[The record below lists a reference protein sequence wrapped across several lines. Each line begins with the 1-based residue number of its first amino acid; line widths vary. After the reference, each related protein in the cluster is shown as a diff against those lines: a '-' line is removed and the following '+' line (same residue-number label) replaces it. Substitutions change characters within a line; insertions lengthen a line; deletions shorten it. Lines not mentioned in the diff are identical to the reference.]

1 MRTILKARWIVL
13 VIWLVAAVGLFLT
26 APSMSDLV
34 REKGGIAVPEGYT
47 STEAS
52 AILSELAAQEGGAE
66 GTTIALVFHNPDGL
80 TAEEKEQAKQA
91 VDAIEKDKKN
101 LHVTAILSPFDQPE
115 LEDQM
120 ISENGQ
126 TILVSLTAEVAE
138 GEAADVQSGL
148 ETTLA
153 PYEVGHYLTGQS
165 LINEDTVRSSEEGLK
180 KSEYI
185 TVVFILLILV
195 LVFRSVV
202 APFVPLLTV
211 GLSYIVSQS
220 IVSFLVDR
228 FDFPLSN
235 FTQIFMVAV
244 MFGIGTDYC
253 ILLISRFKEEMGHTD
268 NKWDA
273 IVETY
278 RTAGRTVIVSGIAVL
293 VGFAAIGLS
302 QFMLY
307 RSAVAVAVGIAVML
321 LAMVTIVPFFMT
333 VLGQKMFWPSRKAMG
348 HSENRLWGWA
358 GKFSI
363 KRPWAAM
370 LIVLAVS
377 LPFLLTSSGKLSFNS
392 LEEVPGSYES
402 VQGFNIIAD
411 SFGAGQAM
419 PAKIVIKNDQAMD
432 NAEYVAIA
440 ERISREV
447 LKVDG
452 VDSVRSASRPTGE
465 ALEDFSVADQAGT
478 LKDGLG
484 EANDGL
490 IKIQDGLADASK
502 QMSDNAPQIEEAASG
517 ADRLVSGTEDLKAGV
532 TQLGDGLTQI
542 EDGIRSGATGAGDLQ
557 AGLAQMKASAQQL
570 ADAHAQLLAGYQQ
583 VGTGLTALDGGLSQI
598 GDQLNAV
605 SGALASVQGS
615 FGSLEQKFPALLQDQ
630 DYLTIRGTVTQTG
643 QGTAALAEAF
653 GQLQGQVSQVSA
665 GIGQANQGY
674 AQALDGQNQLTGGFD
689 QLIAGIEQLQSG
701 LNQAADGQG
710 QIVDQV
716 PALTDGLDQLQDG
729 QEQIGQGF
737 RDLAGQLTQLTDGL
751 DQSVNGLKQVGDGL
765 GSAEDYLT
773 QLQENSDSELGGWF
787 LPKEA
792 LENEDFQQVFDT
804 YMSKDRKIMTLDV
817 VLSDNPYSAEA
828 LANMDDIRAA
838 VDRGT
843 QGTALEQADIAISG
857 VTSTF
862 ADLQTVSNA
871 DYNRT
876 VYLMMGGILIIL
888 ILLLRSIIMPLY
900 LMLSLFVT
908 YYAAIGVTEAIFV
921 HMLGY
926 SGITWTTPF
935 FGFVMLIA
943 LGVDYSIFLMDRF
956 NENRDLDPREAI
968 VQAMRSM
975 GTVILS
981 AVLILSGTFASM
993 IPSGVLSMMQIATVV
1008 LAGLVIYAL
1017 FMLPFFVPVMV
1028 KTFGKANWWPFL
1040 RETERSGSSKE

>member
-1 MRTILKARWIVL
+1 MRTILKARWLVL
-13 VIWLVAAVGLFLT
+13 LVWIAAAVGLFLT
-26 APSMSDLV
+26 APPMSELV
-34 REKGGIAVPEGYT
+34 REKGGFSVPDGYS
-47 STEAS
+47 STEA
-52 AILSELAAQEGGAE
+52 AALLDEIAAQDGGKEGS
-66 GTTIALVFHNPDGL
+66 TVALVFHDPAGL

-91 VDAIEKDKKN
+91 VAALEKNKES
-101 LHVTAILSPFDQPE
+101 LHINSILSPFDRAE
-115 LEDQM
+115 LEDRM

-126 TILVSLTAEVAE
+126 TILVSLSVEMAE
-138 GEAADVQSGL
+138 GEVSETQSAL
-148 ETTLA
+148 ESTLE
-153 PYEVGHYLTGQS
+153 PYRVDHYLTGEA
-165 LINEDTVRSSEEGLK
+165 LISEDTVRSSEEGLK

-195 LVFRSVV
+195 LVFRSLI

-220 IVSFLVDR
+220 IVAFLVDR

-253 ILLISRFKEEMGHTD
+253 ILLISRYKEEMGRTD

-278 RTAGRTVIVSGIAVL
+278 RTAGRTVLVSGLAVL

-321 LAMVTIVPFFMT
+321 LAMITIVPFFMA
-333 VLGQKMFWPSRKAMG
+333 VLGQKMFWPSRKAAG

-358 GKFSI
+358 GSFSF
-363 KRPWAAM
+363 KRPWASL

-377 LPFLLTSSGKLSFNS
+377 LPLLLTYSGKLSFNS
-392 LEEVPGSYES
+392 LEEVPATYES
-402 VQGFNIIAD
+402 IQGFNIISD
-411 SFGAGQAM
+411 SFGAGEAM
-419 PAKIVIKNDQAMD
+419 PSKIVIKGDEPMD
-432 NAEYVAIA
+432 NAEYIAIA

-447 LKVDG
+447 SKVDG
-452 VDSVRSASRPTGE
+452 VDSVRSVSRPTGE
-465 ALEDFSVADQAGT
+465 EISDFSVASQAGT
-478 LKDGLG
+478 LGEGLGEAGDGLKKIEDGLG
-484 EANDGL
+484 EAG
-490 IKIQDGLADASK
+490 K
-502 QMSDNAPQIEEAASG
+502 QLSDNAPQIEEAASG
-517 ADRLVSGTEDLKAGV
+517 ADELVTGTEALKTGV
-532 TQLGDGLTQI
+532 EQLGDGLTQI

-557 AGLAQMKASAQQL
+557 AGLARMKASAQQL
-570 ADAHAQLLAGYQQ
+570 ADAHAQLLASYQQ
-583 VGTGLTALDGGLSQI
+583 VGTGLNALNGGMSQL
-598 GDQLNAV
+598 GEQLNAV
-605 SGALASVQGS
+605 SGALTGVQGR
-615 FGSLEQKFPALLQDQ
+615 FGSLERKFPELLQDQ

-643 QGTAALAEAF
+643 QGAAALADAF
-653 GQLQGQVSQVSA
+653 GQIQGQVSQIAS
-665 GIGQANQGY
+665 GIGQANAGY
-674 AQALDGQNQLTGGFD
+674 AQAADGQSQLAAGFD

-716 PALTDGLDQLQDG
+716 PSITDGLDQLQGG

-737 RDLAGQLTQLTDGL
+737 RDLSGQLTQLTDGL
-751 DQSVNGLKQVGDGL
+751 TQSTDGLKQVGDGL
-765 GSAEDYLT
+765 GSAQDYLK
-773 QLQENSDSELGGWF
+773 QLEQNSDSELGGWYI
-787 LPKEA
+787 PQEA
-792 LENEDFQQVFDT
+792 LDDEQFQEVYDN
-804 YMSKDRKIMTLDV
+804 YMSKDRKIMTMDV
-817 VLSDNPYSAEA
+817 VLSQNPYSTQA
-828 LANMDDIRAA
+828 LDKIPGVQAA
-838 VDRGT
+838 VERGVK
-843 QGTALEQADIAISG
+843 GTALENADVAISG

-871 DYNRT
+871 DYSRT
-876 VYLMMGGILIIL
+876 VYLMLGGILIIL
-888 ILLLRSIIMPLY
+888 ILLLRSIVMPLY
-900 LMLSLFVT
+900 LVISLFVT
-908 YYAAIGVTEAIFV
+908 YYVSLGATEAIFV
-921 HMLGY
+921 HGLGY

-956 NENRDLDPREAI
+956 NEHRELGPKEAI
-968 VQAMRSM
+968 LHAMRNM

-1008 LAGLVIYAL
+1008 LVGLVVYAL
-1017 FMLPFFVPVMV
+1017 LMLPFFVPVMV
-1028 KTFGKANWWPFL
+1028 KTFGRANWWPF
-1040 RETERSGSSKE
+1040 RMKEGFDEGAE

>member
-1 MRTILKARWIVL
+1 MRTILKARWLVL
-13 VIWLVAAVGLFLT
+13 LIWIAAAVGLFLS

-34 REKGGIAVPEGYT
+34 REKGGISVPDGYT

-52 AILSELAAQEGGAE
+52 AILRDLAAQEGGAE

-80 TAEEKEQAKQA
+80 TAAEKKQA
-91 VDAIEKDKKN
+91 EEAVAAIEKNKAS
-101 LHVTAILSPFDQPE
+101 LHVTSILSPFEQKE
-115 LEDQM
+115 LEEQM
-120 ISENGQ
+120 VSANGQ

-148 ETTLA
+148 EETLA
-153 PYEVGHYLTGQS
+153 PYEVSHYLTGQS

-253 ILLISRFKEEMGHTD
+253 ILLISRFKEEMGRTD

-278 RTAGRTVIVSGIAVL
+278 RTAGRTVIVSGLAVL

-321 LAMVTIVPFFMT
+321 LAMLTIVPFFMA
-333 VLGQKMFWPSRKAMG
+333 VLGQKLFWPSRKAIG

-358 GKFSI
+358 GRFSM

-370 LIVLAVS
+370 LIVLAVT
-377 LPFLLTSSGKLSFNS
+377 LPFLLTYSGKLSFNS
-392 LEEVPGSYES
+392 LEEIPGNYES

-419 PAKIVIKNDQAMD
+419 PAKIVIRNDQAMD

-465 ALEDFSVADQAGT
+465 AITDFSVADQAGT
-478 LKDGLG
+478 LKKGLG
-484 EANDGL
+484 EAGDGL
-490 IKIQDGLADASK
+490 TEIQTGLSDASK
-502 QMSDNAPQIEEAASG
+502 QLSDNAPQIQEATSG
-517 ADRLVSGTEDLKAGV
+517 ADDLVSGTEELKTGV
-532 TQLGDGLTQI
+532 TQLGDGLSQI
-542 EDGIRSGATGAGDLQ
+542 ETGIRSGASGAGDVQ
-557 AGLAQMKASAQQL
+557 AGLAQLQASARQL
-570 ADAHAQLLAGYQQ
+570 ADAHAQLLGGYQQ
-583 VGTGLTALDGGLSQI
+583 VGTGLTSLDGGLSQI
-598 GDQLNAV
+598 GQQLNAL
-605 SGALASVQGS
+605 SGALTGVQGR
-615 FGSLEQKFPALLQDQ
+615 FGSLEQKFPALLQDE

-643 QGTAALAEAF
+643 QGTAALADAF
-653 GQLQGQVSQVSA
+653 GQVQGQVSQIAA
-665 GIGQANQGY
+665 GIGEANQGY
-674 AQALDGQNQLTGGFD
+674 AQAIDGQNQLAGGFD

-710 QIVDQV
+710 EIVGQV
-716 PALTDGLDQLQDG
+716 PSITGGLDQLQEG
-729 QEQIGQGF
+729 QTQLGQGF
-737 RDLAGQLTQLTDGL
+737 LDLSKQLTELTDGL
-751 DQSVNGLKQVGDGL
+751 DQSVDGLKQVGDGL

-773 QLQENSDSELGGWF
+773 QLQDNSDSELGGWF
-787 LPKEA
+787 IPQEA
-792 LENEDFQQVFDT
+792 LENEDFQQVFDN

-817 VLSDNPYSAEA
+817 VLNDNPYSTEA
-828 LANMDDIRAA
+828 LAKVDDIRAA

-843 QGTALEQADIAISG
+843 RDTALEQADVAISG

-871 DYNRT
+871 DYSRT

-908 YYAAIGVTEAIFV
+908 YYAALGVTEAIFV
-921 HMLGY
+921 NLLGY

-956 NENRDLDPREAI
+956 NEHRDLDPKEAI
-968 VQAMRSM
+968 VHAMRNM

-1028 KTFGKANWWPFL
+1028 KTFGKANWWPF
-1040 RETERSGSSKE
+1040 RMKEDGER

>member
-1 MRTILKARWIVL
+1 MRTLLKARWLVL
-13 VIWLVAAVGLFLT
+13 LIWIAAAVGLFLS

-34 REKGGIAVPEGYT
+34 REKGGISVPDGYT

-52 AILSELAAQEGGAE
+52 AILRDLAAQEGGAE

-80 TAEEKEQAKQA
+80 TAAEKKQA
-91 VDAIEKDKKN
+91 EEAVAAIEKNKAD
-101 LHVTAILSPFDQPE
+101 LHVTSILSPFEQKE
-115 LEDQM
+115 LEEQM
-120 ISENGQ
+120 VSANGQ

-138 GEAADVQSGL
+138 GEAADVQNGL
-148 ETTLA
+148 EETLA
-153 PYEVGHYLTGQS
+153 PYEVAHYLTGQS

-253 ILLISRFKEEMGHTD
+253 ILLISRFKEEMGRTD

-278 RTAGRTVIVSGIAVL
+278 RTAGRTVIVSGLAVL

-321 LAMVTIVPFFMT
+321 LAMLTIVPFFMA
-333 VLGQKMFWPSRKAMG
+333 VLGQKLFWPSRKAIG

-358 GKFSI
+358 GRFSM

-370 LIVLAVS
+370 LIVLAVT
-377 LPFLLTSSGKLSFNS
+377 LPFLLTYSGKLSFNS
-392 LEEVPGSYES
+392 LEEIPGNYES

-419 PAKIVIKNDQAMD
+419 PAKIVIRNDQAMD

-465 ALEDFSVADQAGT
+465 AITDFSVADQAGT
-478 LKDGLG
+478 LKEGLG
-484 EANDGL
+484 EAGDGL
-490 IKIQDGLADASK
+490 TEIQTGLSDASK
-502 QMSDNAPQIEEAASG
+502 QLSDNAPQIQEAASG
-517 ADRLVSGTEDLKAGV
+517 ADDLVSGTEELKTGV
-532 TQLGDGLTQI
+532 TQLGDGLSQI
-542 EDGIRSGATGAGDLQ
+542 ETGIRSGASGAGDVQ
-557 AGLAQMKASAQQL
+557 AGLAQLQASARQL
-570 ADAHAQLLAGYQQ
+570 ADAHAQLLSGYQQ
-583 VGTGLTALDGGLSQI
+583 VGTGLTSLDGGMSRI
-598 GDQLNAV
+598 GQQLNAL
-605 SGALASVQGS
+605 SGALAGVQGR
-615 FGSLEQKFPALLQDQ
+615 FGSLEQKFPALLQDE

-643 QGTAALAEAF
+643 QGTAALADAF
-653 GQLQGQVSQVSA
+653 GQVQGQVSQIAA
-665 GIGQANQGY
+665 GIGEANQGY
-674 AQALDGQNQLTGGFD
+674 AQAIDGQNQLAGGFD

-710 QIVDQV
+710 EIVGQV
-716 PALTDGLDQLQDG
+716 PSITGGLDQLQEG
-729 QEQIGQGF
+729 QTQLGQGF
-737 RDLAGQLTQLTDGL
+737 LDLSKQLTELTDGL
-751 DQSVNGLKQVGDGL
+751 DQSVDGLKQVGDGL

-773 QLQENSDSELGGWF
+773 QLQDNSDSELGGWF
-787 LPKEA
+787 IPQEA
-792 LENEDFQQVFDT
+792 LENEDFQQVFDN

-817 VLSDNPYSAEA
+817 VLNDNPYSTEA
-828 LANMDDIRAA
+828 LAKVDDIRAA

-843 QGTALEQADIAISG
+843 RDTALEQADVAISG

-871 DYNRT
+871 DYSRT

-908 YYAAIGVTEAIFV
+908 YYAALGVTEAIFV
-921 HMLGY
+921 NLLGY

-956 NENRDLDPREAI
+956 NEHRDLDPKEAI
-968 VQAMRSM
+968 VHAMRNM

-1017 FMLPFFVPVMV
+1017 FMLPFFVPVMM
-1028 KTFGKANWWPFL
+1028 KTFGKANWWPF
-1040 RETERSGSSKE
+1040 RMKEDGER

>member
-1 MRTILKARWIVL
+1 MRTILKARWFIL
-13 VIWLVAAVGLFLT
+13 VIWLVAAVGLFMT

-34 REKGGIAVPEGYT
+34 REKGGISVPEGYS

-52 AILSELAAQEGGAE
+52 AILKELAEQEGGAE

-80 TAEEKEQAKQA
+80 TAKEKEQAKQA
-91 VDAIEKDKKN
+91 VQAIEKDKTN
-101 LHVTAILSPFDQPE
+101 LHITSILSPFDQSE

-120 ISENGQ
+120 ISKNGQ

-138 GEAADVQSGL
+138 GEAAEVQSGL
-148 ETTLA
+148 EA
-153 PYEVGHYLTGQS
+153 AIEPYEVQHYLTGQS

-195 LVFRSVV
+195 LVFRSVI

-211 GLSYIVSQS
+211 GLSYIVAQS

-253 ILLISRFKEEMGHTD
+253 ILLISRFKEEMGRSES
-268 NKWDA
+268 KWDA

-321 LAMVTIVPFFMT
+321 IAMVTIVPFFMA
-333 VLGQKMFWPSRKAMG
+333 VLGQKMFWPSRKAIG
-348 HSENRLWGWA
+348 HNENRLWGWA
-358 GKFSI
+358 GTFSL

-392 LEEVPGSYES
+392 LEEIPGNYQS

-411 SFGAGQAM
+411 SFGAGQVM
-419 PAKIVIKNDQAMD
+419 PAKVVIKNDQKMD

-465 ALEDFSVADQAGT
+465 EIKDFSVADQAGT
-478 LKDGLG
+478 LKKGLG
-484 EANDGL
+484 DASEGVT
-490 IKIQDGLADASK
+490 KIQDGLADASK
-502 QMSDNAPQIEEAASG
+502 QLSDNAPQIQEASSG
-517 ADRLVSGTEDLKAGV
+517 AEQLISGTEDLKNGV
-532 TQLGDGLTQI
+532 TQLGDGLKQI
-542 EDGIRSGATGAGDLQ
+542 EDGVRSGATGAGDLQ
-557 AGLAQMKASAQQL
+557 AGVERLAVASQQL
-570 ADAHAQLLAGYQQ
+570 VDAHTQLLAGYEQ
-583 VGTGLTALDGGLSQI
+583 VGSGLTSLNGGLDQI
-598 GDQLNAV
+598 GQQLNTV
-605 SGALASVQGS
+605 SGALASVQS
-615 FGSLEQKFPALLQDQ
+615 NFGSLEQKFPALLQDQ

-643 QGTAALAEAF
+643 QGTAALADAF
-653 GQLQGQVSQVSA
+653 GQLQGQVSQVST
-665 GIGQANQGY
+665 GINQANQGY
-674 AQALDGQNQLTGGFD
+674 AQAIEGQKQLGSGFD
-689 QLIAGIEQLQSG
+689 QLIAGIQQLQTG

-710 QIVDQV
+710 QIVGEV
-716 PALTDGLDQLQDG
+716 PGLTDGLDQLQDG
-729 QEQIGQGF
+729 QEQLSKGF
-737 RDLAGQLTQLTDGL
+737 QDLSGQLTQLTDGL
-751 DQSVNGLKQVGDGL
+751 NQSVDGLKQVGDGL
-765 GSAEDYLT
+765 GSAQDYLT
-773 QLQENSDSELGGWF
+773 QLQDNSDSELGGWF
-787 LPKEA
+787 IPQEA

-817 VLSDNPYSAEA
+817 VLSDNPYSNEA
-828 LANMDDIRAA
+828 LAKIDDIRAA

-843 QGTALEQADIAISG
+843 KGTALEQADVAISG

-871 DYNRT
+871 DYSRT

-908 YYAAIGVTEAIFV
+908 YYAALGVTEVIFV
-921 HMLGY
+921 DMLGY

-956 NENRDLDPREAI
+956 NEHRDLDPKEAI
-968 VQAMRSM
+968 VHAMRNM

-1028 KTFGKANWWPFL
+1028 KTFGKANWWPFA
-1040 RETERSGSSKE
+1040 REDSAGRKE

>member
-1 MRTILKARWIVL
+1 MRTILKARWLILLIWIV
-13 VIWLVAAVGLFLT
+13 VAVVLFRF

-34 REKGGIAVPEGYT
+34 REKGGISVPDGYT
-47 STEAS
+47 STQAS
-52 AILSELAAQEGGAE
+52 AILREMAAQEGGAE

-80 TAEEKEQAKQA
+80 TAEEKEQAQQA
-91 VDAIEKDKKN
+91 VEAIEQN
-101 LHVTAILSPFDQPE
+101 QESLQIASILSPFERPE
-115 LEDQM
+115 LEEQM

-126 TILVSLTAEVAE
+126 TILVSLTAEIAE
-138 GEAADVQSGL
+138 GEAADVQNGIKQTL
-148 ETTLA
+148 E
-153 PYEVGHYLTGQS
+153 PYEVTHYLTGQS

-195 LVFRSVV
+195 LVFRSIV
-202 APFVPLLTV
+202 APFIPLLTV
-211 GLSYIVSQS
+211 GISYIVSQS

-253 ILLISRFKEEMGHTD
+253 ILLISRFKEEMGRTD

-278 RTAGRTVIVSGIAVL
+278 RTAGRTVIVSGLAVL
-293 VGFAAIGLS
+293 VGFAAIGFS

-307 RSAVAVAVGIAVML
+307 RSAVAVAVGIAIML
-321 LAMVTIVPFFMT
+321 LAMVTIIPFFMA
-333 VLGQKMFWPSRKAMG
+333 VLGQKLFWPSRKAIG

-358 GKFSI
+358 GRFSM

-370 LIVLAVS
+370 LIVLAVT
-377 LPFLLTSSGKLSFNS
+377 LPFLLTYSGKLSFNS
-392 LEEVPGSYES
+392 LEEIPGNYES

-411 SFGAGQAM
+411 SFGAGQVM
-419 PAKIVIKNDQAMD
+419 PAKVVIKNDQAMD

-440 ERISREV
+440 ERISREIS
-447 LKVDG
+447 KVDG

-465 ALEDFSVADQAGT
+465 AIEDFSVADQAGT
-478 LKDGLG
+478 LKEGLG
-484 EANDGL
+484 EAGDGL
-490 IKIQDGLADASK
+490 TEIQSGLAEAS
-502 QMSDNAPQIEEAASG
+502 QQLSDNAPQIQEAADG
-517 ADRLVSGTEDLKAGV
+517 ADQLVSGTEELKTGV
-532 TQLGDGLTQI
+532 AQLGDGLSQI
-542 EDGIRSGATGAGDLQ
+542 EAGIRSGASGAGELQ
-557 AGLAQMKASAQQL
+557 AGLAQMRASAQQL
-570 ADAHAQLLAGYQQ
+570 ADAHAQLLGGYQQ
-583 VGTGLTALDGGLSQI
+583 VGTGLTALDGGMAQI
-598 GDQLNAV
+598 GDQLTAL
-605 SGALASVQGS
+605 SGALTGVQGR
-615 FGSLEQKFPALLQDQ
+615 FGSLEQKFPALLQDE

-643 QGTAALAEAF
+643 EGTAALADAF
-653 GQLQGQVSQVSA
+653 GQMRGQVSEVAA

-674 AQALDGQNQLTGGFD
+674 AQAIDGQNQLTAGFD
-689 QLIAGIEQLQSG
+689 QLVAGISELESG
-701 LNQAADGQG
+701 LNQAANGQG
-710 QIVDQV
+710 EIVGQV
-716 PALTDGLDQLQDG
+716 PSITDGLDQLQEG
-729 QEQIGQGF
+729 QTQLGQGF
-737 RDLAGQLTQLTDGL
+737 QDLSGQLTELTDGL
-751 DQSVNGLKQVGDGL
+751 NQSVDGLQQVGDGL
-765 GSAEDYLT
+765 GSAEEYLA
-773 QLQENSDSELGGWF
+773 QLQNNSDSELGGWF
-787 LPKEA
+787 IPQEA
-792 LENEDFQQVFDT
+792 LENEDFQQVFDN
-804 YMSKDRKIMTLDV
+804 YMSNDRKIMTLDV
-817 VLSDNPYSAEA
+817 VLADNPYSTEA
-828 LANMDDIRAA
+828 LDNIDDIRAA

-843 QGTALEQADIAISG
+843 QGTALEQADVAISG
-857 VTSTF
+857 ATSTF

-871 DYNRT
+871 DYSRT

-888 ILLLRSIIMPLY
+888 ILLLRSIVMPLY

-908 YYAAIGVTEAIFV
+908 YYAALGVTEAIFV
-921 HMLGY
+921 NMLGY

-956 NENRDLDPREAI
+956 NEHRDLDPKEAI
-968 VQAMRSM
+968 VHAMRNM

-1028 KTFGKANWWPFL
+1028 KTFGKANWWPF
-1040 RETERSGSSKE
+1040 RMKEDGGGKE

>member
-1 MRTILKARWIVL
+1 MRTLLKARWLVL
-13 VIWLVAAVGLFLT
+13 LIWIAAAVGLFLS

-34 REKGGIAVPEGYT
+34 REKGGISVPDGYT

-52 AILSELAAQEGGAE
+52 AILRDLAAQEGGAE

-80 TAEEKEQAKQA
+80 TAAEKKQA
-91 VDAIEKDKKN
+91 EEAVTAIEKNKAD
-101 LHVTAILSPFDQPE
+101 LHVTSILSPFEQKE
-115 LEDQM
+115 LEEQM
-120 ISENGQ
+120 VSANGQ

-148 ETTLA
+148 EETLA
-153 PYEVGHYLTGQS
+153 PYKVAHYLTGQS

-253 ILLISRFKEEMGHTD
+253 ILLISRFKEEMGRTD

-278 RTAGRTVIVSGIAVL
+278 RTAGRTVIVSGLAVL

-321 LAMVTIVPFFMT
+321 LAMLTIVPFFMA
-333 VLGQKMFWPSRKAMG
+333 VLGQKLFWPSRKAIG

-358 GKFSI
+358 GRFSM

-370 LIVLAVS
+370 LIVLAVT
-377 LPFLLTSSGKLSFNS
+377 LPFLLTYSGKLSFNS
-392 LEEVPGSYES
+392 LEEIPGNYES

-419 PAKIVIKNDQAMD
+419 PAKIVIRNDQAMD

-465 ALEDFSVADQAGT
+465 AITDFSVADQAGT
-478 LKDGLG
+478 LKEGLG
-484 EANDGL
+484 EAGDGL
-490 IKIQDGLADASK
+490 TEIQTGLSDASK
-502 QMSDNAPQIEEAASG
+502 QLSDNAPQIREAASG
-517 ADRLVSGTEDLKAGV
+517 ADDLVSGTEELKTGV
-532 TQLGDGLTQI
+532 TQLGDGLSQI
-542 EDGIRSGATGAGDLQ
+542 ETGIRSGASGAGDVQ
-557 AGLAQMKASAQQL
+557 AGLAQLQASARQL
-570 ADAHAQLLAGYQQ
+570 ADAHAQLLSGYQQ
-583 VGTGLTALDGGLSQI
+583 VGTGLTALDGGMSRIGQQLSA
-598 GDQLNAV
+598 L
-605 SGALASVQGS
+605 SGALTGVQGR
-615 FGSLEQKFPALLQDQ
+615 FGSLEQKFPALLQDK

-643 QGTAALAEAF
+643 QGTAALADAF
-653 GQLQGQVSQVSA
+653 GQVQGQVSQIAA
-665 GIGQANQGY
+665 GIGEANQGY
-674 AQALDGQNQLTGGFD
+674 AQAIDGQNQLAGGFD

-710 QIVDQV
+710 EIVGQV
-716 PALTDGLDQLQDG
+716 PSITGGLDQLQEG
-729 QEQIGQGF
+729 QTQLGQGF
-737 RDLAGQLTQLTDGL
+737 LDLSKQLTELTDGL
-751 DQSVNGLKQVGDGL
+751 DQSVDGLKQVGDGL

-773 QLQENSDSELGGWF
+773 QLQDNSDSELGGWF
-787 LPKEA
+787 IPQEA
-792 LENEDFQQVFDT
+792 LENEDFQQVFDN

-817 VLSDNPYSAEA
+817 VLNDNPYSTEA
-828 LANMDDIRAA
+828 LAKVDDIRAA

-843 QGTALEQADIAISG
+843 RDTELEQADVAISG

-871 DYNRT
+871 DYSRT

-908 YYAAIGVTEAIFV
+908 YYAALGVTEAIFV
-921 HMLGY
+921 NLLGY

-956 NENRDLDPREAI
+956 NEHRDLDPKEAI
-968 VQAMRSM
+968 VHAMRNM

-1028 KTFGKANWWPFL
+1028 KTFGKANWWPF
-1040 RETERSGSSKE
+1040 RMKEDGER